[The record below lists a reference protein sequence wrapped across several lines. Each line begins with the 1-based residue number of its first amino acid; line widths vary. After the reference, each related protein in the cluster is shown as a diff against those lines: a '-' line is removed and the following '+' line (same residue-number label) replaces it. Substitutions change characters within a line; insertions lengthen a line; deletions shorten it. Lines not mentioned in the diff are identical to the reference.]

1 MLEISKR
8 VSGRRK
14 KKKKAGQRY
23 KVLGFL
29 LSHLEEK
36 EHVNAACIVW
46 SSVSISHTG
55 MSY

>member
-1 MLEISKR
+1 MLELSKR
-8 VSGRRK
+8 VSGTR

-23 KVLGFL
+23 TVLGFL